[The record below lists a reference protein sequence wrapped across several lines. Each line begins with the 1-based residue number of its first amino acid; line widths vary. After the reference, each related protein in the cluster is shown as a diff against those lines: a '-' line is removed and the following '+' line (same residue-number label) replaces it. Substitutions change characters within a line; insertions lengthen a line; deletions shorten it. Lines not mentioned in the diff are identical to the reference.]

1 MEKIIIIMYG
11 APGCGKGFTSNRL
24 ITGCKKYIPEEEIA
38 YISTG
43 DLIREEI
50 INTQY
55 KKHPNWN
62 KTIKCTL

>member
-1 MEKIIIIMYG
+1 MFNNTYNTISPKFSHSL
-11 APGCGKGFTSNRL
+11 PGVFESDEVTLLLLKE
-24 ITGCKKYIPEEEIA
+24 CKVDEA
-38 YISTG
+38 
-43 DLIREEI
+43 IREEI

>member
-1 MEKIIIIMYG
+1 MGKYHDEKIEIMRNEVTLLLL
-11 APGCGKGFTSNRL
+11 KE
-24 ITGCKKYIPEEEIA
+24 CKVDEA
-38 YISTG
+38 
-43 DLIREEI
+43 IREEI

>member
-1 MEKIIIIMYG
+1 MHSL
-11 APGCGKGFTSNRL
+11 PGVFESDEVTLLLLKE
-24 ITGCKKYIPEEEIA
+24 CKVDEA
-38 YISTG
+38 
-43 DLIREEI
+43 IREEI